1 MAWLI
6 FTVRAWL
13 FHLLLVL
20 LHGMLMQRNVLRFAA
35 RWYFI
40 LSKQMML
47 PHCLFPGLSFLKLTT
62 LMVGTLINLVLI
74 ICAWHRILQIFI
86 KIGVQLFNSPAY
98 GSVFDFVWVIEAAE
112 ASWGNSRLFLRMSY
126 KRILWTSTHFKLILN
141 ILSYAR
147 MNKLTTMKFLIDL
160 EWLTLW
166 WNWVIRAIWTSKYL
180 TFLELLRRRATDKR
194 SIGRDAAHLS
204 RCIRA
209 ARWAEEGIFVGWALI
224 TTSFF
229 TWTDKCIL
237 SRWRWLL
244 WNWGVVWICLS
255 KMVLDYH
262 VGRDVY
268 FRLRVAVYLCS
279 VAPASAL
286 VLVACTS
293 CGVFRSN
300 LLMGLLV
307 TMCYYLL
314 VSLLII
320 GFCR

>member
-1 MAWLI
+1 
-6 FTVRAWL
+6 
-13 FHLLLVL
+13 
-20 LHGMLMQRNVLRFAA
+20 
-35 RWYFI
+35 
-40 LSKQMML
+40 
-47 PHCLFPGLSFLKLTT
+47 
-62 LMVGTLINLVLI
+62 
-74 ICAWHRILQIFI
+74 
-86 KIGVQLFNSPAY
+86 
-98 GSVFDFVWVIEAAE
+98 
-112 ASWGNSRLFLRMSY
+112 
-126 KRILWTSTHFKLILN
+126 
-141 ILSYAR
+141 

-180 TFLELLRRRATDKR
+180 ILLELLRRRATDKR

-209 ARWAEEGIFVGWALI
+209 ARWAKEGIFVGWALI
-224 TTSFF
+224 TTGFF

-244 WNWGVVWICLS
+244 WNWGIVWICLS

-262 VGRDVY
+262 VWRDLY

-279 VAPASAL
+279 VTSASAL